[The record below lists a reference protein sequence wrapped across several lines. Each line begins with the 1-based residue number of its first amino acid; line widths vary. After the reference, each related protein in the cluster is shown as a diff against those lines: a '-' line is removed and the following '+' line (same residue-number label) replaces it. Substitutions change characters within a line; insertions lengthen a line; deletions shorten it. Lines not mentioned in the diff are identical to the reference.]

1 MCQINE
7 SFLFQSPSVT
17 FQLRLHRL
25 QVKKYLA
32 GNARK
37 PEKERRHTSRSH
49 GTTSKNRFWREASPR
64 TRDRARILK
73 HLLEAE
79 KSTFQEELPFQ
90 RSESTTGVQQGKL
103 FVVVMEKILVCKLN
117 KRKKAA

>member
-1 MCQINE
+1 MA
-7 SFLFQSPSVT
+7 
-17 FQLRLHRL
+17 RLP
-25 QVKKYLA
+25 KT
-32 GNARK
+32 GSGGK
-37 PEKERRHTSRSH
+37 PHQGPET
-49 GTTSKNRFWREASPR
+49 
-64 TRDRARILK
+64 RARILK

-103 FVVVMEKILVCKLN
+103 FVVVMEKIFVCKLN